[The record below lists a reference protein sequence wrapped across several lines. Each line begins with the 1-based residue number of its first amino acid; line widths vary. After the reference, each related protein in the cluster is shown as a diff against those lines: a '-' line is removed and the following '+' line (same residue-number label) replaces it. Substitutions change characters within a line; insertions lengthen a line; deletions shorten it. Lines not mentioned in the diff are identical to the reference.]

1 MAKKSK
7 KVEEVVEETVAPI
20 TIQPITETLEKNYMP
35 YAMSVIISRAIPE
48 IDGFKPSHR
57 KLLYTMYKMGLMTG
71 ARTKSA
77 NVVGQTMRLNPHGDA
92 SIYETMVR
100 LTRGNESLLHPFVD
114 SKGSFGKQ
122 YSRDMAFAAPRYTEV
137 KLDSFCA
144 ELFRGID
151 KDAIDFV
158 PNYDNT
164 MQEPTLLPTSFP
176 NILLSPNTG
185 IAVGMASNICSFN
198 LNELCDGTIQLL
210 KNPQTNI
217 ERMLDIIKAPDLP
230 SGGTL
235 IYDRDQLRTIY
246 ETGRGKF
253 KLRARYRY
261 DKDANCI
268 DVLQIP
274 YTTTIEAIMKKMT
287 EMVKAG
293 KLKEVSDFRDEI
305 DLNGFKLTIDLKRNV
320 NPDVLM
326 SKLYHA
332 TPLEDE
338 FPCNF
343 NVLIDGT
350 PRQLGVIQ
358 ILNEWIR
365 FRSECVK
372 RELTYDRARKQE
384 KLHLLIGLGQIFLD
398 IDKAIRIIRE
408 TKKEDEVVPN
418 LMTGFSIDK
427 VQAEY
432 ISEIKLRNL
441 NEEYIL
447 NRIKEIESLQ
457 ADIQHLGNIIDNP
470 TEIRSYIAEQL
481 KEIKKK
487 YGKARMT
494 QLSYEPISVY
504 KEEEHIENYNS
515 MLFLTRDGYFKKI
528 KLLSLRGNDEQRL
541 KDGDRVIFSEEAQN
555 SDFILFFTDKAQV
568 YRAKVLDF
576 DCVKSSDLGC
586 YVPSELGFDE
596 DEHVVAMK
604 SLSEFVEGH
613 EFLFAFEN
621 GKCVRIPANSYD
633 TKSNRKKL
641 TKAFSGA
648 SLAVGVIYLD
658 GSVKKIYLISDQKR
672 AMTLGVDHV
681 IAMNTRTAKGSTIFQ
696 LKGKGKIIEAGS
708 DLTRFVD
715 AQKYWKT
722 KFPATGV
729 AMAAQDSFSE

>member
-1 MAKKSK
+1 MAKKTK
-7 KVEEVVEETVAPI
+7 RVEVVEEVVAPI
-20 TIQPITETLEKNYMP
+20 TVQPITETLEKNYMP

-48 IDGFKPSHR
+48 IDGFKPAHR
-57 KLLYTMYKMGLMTG
+57 KLLYTMYKMGLLTG

-77 NVVGQTMRLNPHGDA
+77 NIVGQTMRLNPHGDA

-100 LTRGNESLLHPFVD
+100 LTRGNEALLHPFVD

-122 YSRDMAFAAPRYTEV
+122 YSSDMAFAAPRYTEA

-151 KDAIDFV
+151 KDSVDFV

-217 ERMLDIIKAPDLP
+217 ERILDIIKAPDLP
-230 SGGTL
+230 SGGML
-235 IYDRDQLRTIY
+235 IYDRDQLRGIY

-253 KLRARYRY
+253 KLRARYSY

-268 DVLQIP
+268 DVYQIP
-274 YTTTIEAIMKKMT
+274 YTTTIEAIMKKMI
-287 EMVKAG
+287 EMAKAG
-293 KLKEVSDFRDEI
+293 KLKEVADFRDEI
-305 DLNGFKLTIDLKRNV
+305 DKNGFKFTIDLKRGV
-320 NPDVLM
+320 NPDTLM
-326 SKLYHA
+326 NKLYHA
-332 TPLEDE
+332 TPLESD

-350 PRQLGVIQ
+350 PHQLGVVAL
-358 ILNEWIR
+358 LNEWIR
-365 FRSECVK
+365 FRIGCVK
-372 RELTYDRARKQE
+372 RELTFDRARKQE
-384 KLHLLIGLGQIFLD
+384 KLHLLVGLGQIFLD

-408 TKKEDEVVPN
+408 TKKEEEVVPN
-418 LMTGFSIDK
+418 LMTGFGIDQ

-457 ADIQHLGNIIDNP
+457 AEIQRLGNIIDNP
-470 TEIRSYIAEQL
+470 TEIRAYIAEQL

-487 YGKARMT
+487 YGKPRMT
-494 QLSYEPISVY
+494 QLSYEPIAVY
-504 KEEEHIENYNS
+504 KEEEHIENYRS
-515 MLFLTRDGYFKKI
+515 MIFLTREGYFKKI
-528 KLLSLRGNDEQRL
+528 KLTSLRGNDEQRF
-541 KDGDRVIFSEEAQN
+541 KDGDKMRFAEEAQN

-568 YRAKVLDF
+568 YRAKMADF
-576 DCVKSSDLGC
+576 DCVKSSDLGL
-586 YVPSELGFDE
+586 YIPSELGFE
-596 DEHVVAMK
+596 ENEHVIAMK
-604 SLSEFVEGH
+604 SLCEFVEGH

-641 TKAFSGA
+641 TKAFSDA
-648 SLAVGVIYLD
+648 SPAVGVIYLD
-658 GSVKKIYLISDQKR
+658 GNVKKIYLISDQNR
-672 AMTLGVDHV
+672 ALTLGIDRV
-681 IAMNTRTAKGSTIFQ
+681 IAMNTRTARGSTIFQ
-696 LKGKGKIIEAGS
+696 LKGKGKLVDAGT
-708 DLTRFVD
+708 DFTRFVD

-722 KFPATGV
+722 KFPASGV
-729 AMAAQDSFSE
+729 VMAAQDIFSE